1 MAHTIYIVDDDAS
14 VRRGLVTLLKI
25 SGYAVEA
32 FDCGEA
38 LLDRNPTGQGV
49 ILLDMRMPG
58 LSGLQV
64 QRALIE
70 RCSDLPIIFL
80 TAFADVPRVV
90 SAMQNGAEEF
100 FIKPV
105 SGEQLVCRI
114 EQVIQKHEIDLERQ
128 LARKLF
134 DAKLSDLTDR
144 EVEVLKLSIAGLSC
158 KDMGAQLGVSHRTI
172 ELHRSHIFAKLDTA
186 SLSDLL
192 RTISRLGITLT

>member
-14 VRRGLVTLLKI
+14 VRQGLATLLEI
-25 SGYAVEA
+25 SGYAVEV

-38 LLDRNPTGQGV
+38 LLDRNPTEQGV

-64 QRALIE
+64 QQALLE
-70 RCSDLPIIFL
+70 RRSDLPVIFL

-114 EQVIQKHEIDLERQ
+114 EQVIKKHEAGLERQ

>member
-14 VRRGLVTLLKI
+14 VRRGLATLLEI

-64 QRALIE
+64 QQALIE

-114 EQVIQKHEIDLERQ
+114 EQVIQKHEIGLERQ

>member
-14 VRRGLVTLLKI
+14 VRRGLATLLEI

-64 QRALIE
+64 QQALIE

-114 EQVIQKHEIDLERQ
+114 EQVIQKHETGLERQ

>member
-14 VRRGLVTLLKI
+14 VRQGLATLLEI
-25 SGYAVEA
+25 SGYAVEV

-38 LLDRNPTGQGV
+38 LLDRNPTEQGV

-64 QRALIE
+64 QQALLE
-70 RCSDLPIIFL
+70 RRGDLPVIFL

-114 EQVIQKHEIDLERQ
+114 EQVIKKHEAGLERQ

>member
-14 VRRGLVTLLKI
+14 VRRGLVTLLEI

-64 QRALIE
+64 QQALIE

-114 EQVIQKHEIDLERQ
+114 EQVIQKHEIGLERQ

>member
-1 MAHTIYIVDDDAS
+1 MTHTIYIVDDDAS
-14 VRRGLVTLLKI
+14 VREGLATLLEI
-25 SGYAVEA
+25 SGFAVEA

-38 LLDRNPTGQGV
+38 LLDRNPTELGV

-64 QRALIE
+64 QQILIE
-70 RCSDLPIIFL
+70 RRSNLPIIFL

-105 SGEQLVCRI
+105 SGEQLVGRI
-114 EQVIQKHEIDLERQ
+114 EQIIQKYELSLESQ
-128 LARKLF
+128 LERKLF
-134 DAKLSDLTDR
+134 DAKLNSLTER

-172 ELHRSHIFAKLDTA
+172 ELHRSHIFAKLDSA
-186 SLSDLL
+186 SLNDLL
-192 RTISRLGITLT
+192 RTLSKLGITLA

>member
-14 VRRGLVTLLKI
+14 VRRGLATLLEI

-64 QRALIE
+64 QQALIE

-90 SAMQNGAEEF
+90 SAMKNGAEEF

-114 EQVIQKHEIDLERQ
+114 EQVIQKHEIGLERQ